1 MTDSIINIERKV
13 EYMNTIGENIK
24 RIRKNLKITQEDL
37 AKAINL
43 TADYIS
49 KLETG
54 KRENPSMDVLE
65 KLASVLNCSKF
76 DLIGENSIEDY
87 NELSIA
93 KALKET
99 YLNSN
104 KRNEN
109 KSTSQSLTDTLVK
122 RLIKE
127 GIIDT
132 EGNISP
138 SDLKLLEEV
147 IKLDAK
153 LNNNLKK
160 SSK

>member
-1 MTDSIINIERKV
+1 MTNSIINIERKV

-24 RIRKNLKITQEDL
+24 KIRKNLKITQEDL

-54 KRENPSMDVLE
+54 KRGNPSMDVLE
-65 KLASVLNCSKF
+65 KMASALNCSKF
-76 DLIGENSIEDY
+76 DLIGENNIEDY
-87 NELSIA
+87 KELTIA
-93 KALKET
+93 KVLKET

-104 KRNEN
+104 KDDTN
-109 KSTSQSLTDTLVK
+109 KLTSQSLTDTLVR
-122 RLIKE
+122 RLIQE
-127 GIIDT
+127 GIIDKD
-132 EGNISP
+132 GNIS
-138 SDLKLLEEV
+138 SSNLRLLEEA

-160 SSK
+160 SNE